1 MRDLVIS
8 ILVHPRL
15 ARSKCYDDD
24 ELNDPISDI
33 LVLRA
38 IRPNGKYLPPASSF
52 TGRVPA
58 MFCMSAAHFPKRG
71 LVRRMFT
78 QIRTSLRRFEKL
90 FIAYSAFLET
100 LADRP
105 PVNRHFVASKHTVN
119 IGTESAAFLDA
130 LYGLRDAVHAVAYRM
145 LFAGTGNF
153 QTRKFKPRSSS
164 TGNRRSRD
172 WSTAPCSMR
181 MLATGRLRA
190 MSTYRA
196 LLPLTTCEP
205 AIRLQAMAPF
215 SKRRQA
221 PLDRF
226 CGPSIRF
233 PTIWQNCGRSNGGP
247 LSAFRSAKSR

>member
-38 IRPNGKYLPPASSF
+38 IGPNGKYLPSASSS

-71 LVRRMFT
+71 PVRRMFT

-90 FIAYSAFLET
+90 SIAYSAFLET

-130 LYGLRDAVHAVAYRM
+130 LYGLRDACMRSRTECC
-145 LFAGTGNF
+145 LLGRGIFRLGSSN
-153 QTRKFKPRSSS
+153 PRSSS

-196 LLPLTTCEP
+196 L
-205 AIRLQAMAPF
+205 
-215 SKRRQA
+215 
-221 PLDRF
+221 
-226 CGPSIRF
+226 
-233 PTIWQNCGRSNGGP
+233 
-247 LSAFRSAKSR
+247 